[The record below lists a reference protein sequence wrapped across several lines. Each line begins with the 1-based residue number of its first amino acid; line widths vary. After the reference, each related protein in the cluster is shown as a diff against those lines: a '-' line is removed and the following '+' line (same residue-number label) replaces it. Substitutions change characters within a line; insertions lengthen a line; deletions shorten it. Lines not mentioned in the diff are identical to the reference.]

1 MIVDFKSIKHDFYGI
16 VEQPVLTLKTPHGTV
31 ISTITYISPKLKL
44 RYNDV
49 SEVEFSVPAYNN
61 GEKINNYDEILGD
74 RLVEV
79 EPFGDFILVNPEI
92 ENEGGIKEVKKC
104 KAYSKEYALNYKRLN
119 IPAGTYNFYNPVD
132 NENTITTMIL
142 EVLPDWTFGDIDSEL
157 IGRWR
162 TFENTEDNLYSF
174 MMNTLQ
180 ETYNCLF
187 LFDTFNKEINVISAN
202 RSMPSLPI
210 YLSYNNLLKT
220 VNVTELSDEVI
231 TVLSGYGSG
240 DKVDIR
246 SANPNGTNKIYNLD
260 YYISRGDLP
269 DDLTDKWLSYRDMV
283 DLYQDVFSNFNVL
296 YNQKNAEL
304 IAGQASLIEA
314 KTEYDAI
321 NTTYLTAQT
330 NENPDMEA
338 IANLESEL
346 EKAKTKVETC
356 QTLVDEVLKPDLNEI
371 IKQRQDIVK
380 LCKLDSNFSKDEIK
394 ILSQYFKE
402 DSITEDTF
410 VIPEY
415 SASSSANI
423 SSRIQDSSEAKIK
436 IIGSQIYA
444 SNIAEIFDMDTDG
457 FYKSTYT
464 DPDTGEEQ
472 YFTSNI
478 DAFEG
483 MEMPSTIENTVVD
496 QLNENLKRKMY
507 EFRGG
512 IFELNFKSE
521 IASEGKLFEKDQ
533 YIKGDVVNVDFS
545 YNTDNLD
552 AYVDEN
558 SPDTTKARGFI
569 VCANLRNA
577 DYSGTSY
584 PSMNITL
591 QGMIRKEVPQVGTDF
606 LSFDIE
612 SAIFSCTGSVTEYQK
627 QNVIQELYDYT
638 KDSLIKLAY
647 PSYEFSVESGNFIFA
662 KDFEPFKDKLELG
675 CRINLM
681 LDDEEENLL
690 QPILIEID
698 LNYDDDSDFSIVFSN
713 KFNSNDSEFKLAD
726 LITENTRSSRSVSL
740 NKGSYNA
747 YKDNNTKA
755 QIDNLTYGA
764 LDVAKNKIINSANQ
778 AVEWNSSGLFLR
790 KYAANGGYEDR
801 QVGLISDTIAFTKD
815 NWKTV
820 DIAIGALDDPNTGSG
835 YGIIAPSIFG
845 TLLCGKNLVIDNPVY
860 KDDGTT
866 ISKQFKVDS
875 TGAWLN
881 NSSFVLSQDASEDF
895 AGGKIIIDPRYGIA
909 AGNLNLFTLG
919 DSEGNN
925 GTEIH
930 PSFMDDDGNIIFDE
944 TKLIETSEGSIPYVP
959 KNTTF
964 FFNIRTGDAYF
975 GGDINAENIIAGTFN
990 GEVIKP
996 GSIGG
1001 DAIAND
1007 AINSEHISSIDA
1019 DSVTISN
1026 LSSDNFTGGKIVAD
1040 SVTTEGL
1047 SANVIEAIN
1056 ASIGKIDADKIV
1068 SGSVQAGELIIDG
1081 ENGKLAIL
1089 PEYGIIAGN
1098 SNIFT
1103 IVDGE
1108 IIPSFKDDN
1117 GELIIDENTGA
1128 PLNSSFYFDINTG
1141 KAYFAGSINASQ
1153 ITSGTISAD
1162 IIKGSVIEAIN
1173 LSAGQINADRVNIT
1187 DGYITNA
1194 MIDNLDAGKIKT
1206 GTLDASLATIV
1217 NLDASN
1223 ITTGLLNAEYI
1234 DTDSISAEFAN
1245 TVVSHIGEAQ
1255 IHSAMIKDLTFDKI
1269 TGFDVNTTNLTIHS
1283 EDGKSQ
1289 WYDNT
1294 IQISDANRVRVQI
1307 GKDASNDYSMYVWD
1321 ATGNLMF
1328 DALGLTDSGIQ
1339 REIIRNDM
1347 VAEDAAINGS
1357 KLDIESVFR
1366 EMDGS
1371 TYTLTSN
1378 HLTYDG
1384 KSLDLTLQSMS
1395 ETDKEQGQLLSSQ
1408 GTQITAIQG
1417 QIASKIWQQDIDTA
1431 TGEMNTKYSELEQE
1445 LDGFKTTV
1453 GETYSTKAEAEVL
1466 AEAARNAQKT
1476 AEDAQTDLDNAKANL
1491 ADVTSRVDATEEDI
1505 AAAQKAVDDAQTA
1518 VDNAQKAAVAA
1529 KKAADQAQSDVN
1541 ALTKRVENAET
1552 SISQN
1557 TEQISL
1563 RATKSEVTT
1572 AKDEALNE
1580 SKSYTD
1586 AQIKVSADGI
1596 TSSVS
1601 KTYAT
1606 KEALSAAETRI
1617 TQTEN
1622 NISSQVSETDG
1633 LKERVSTVEQTAD
1646 GLEVRLTAAESGN
1659 LIKNGYGELLDNTNF
1674 SGGTFTRGDCPSG
1687 CYGYFNDGT
1696 TDLIPFNP
1704 NRIYEYNY
1712 FVRLHNGSSGSNY
1725 FSIQPFDIDGNL
1737 IAIAHVPWYNS
1748 NLFYL
1753 SEDLKD
1759 GDTVVHFT
1767 DLTNW
1772 RTDTTQTYQRSFLIF
1787 NYTDS
1792 TGYTYPPGTYSR
1804 NYYSDIYEDNTSV
1817 DLVNNTITLKE
1828 AWNKGTIAAGTCISQ
1843 TSAGSTYCYYGQTGS
1858 ITNTE
1863 WKNYNGTIYAGDV
1876 GGSINENTLR
1886 LLYAKKI
1893 RISLYNNVA
1902 DYAGLYLGEKIID
1915 QEARR
1920 TATNFLSY
1928 DDKNGLLV
1936 GNKTSGEW
1944 SGCRSQMLP
1953 TAFNILDAD
1962 GNTLSSFGANDI
1974 ELGKNNRNASINLC
1988 DGLGIIRTEDA
1999 DDTLYKRMIIS
2010 TDDATSKPTLIDLK
2024 TKNVTCGGMWSNN
2037 KGETF
2042 ESRLYVNTLKPWST
2056 SSADATPYISL
2067 VSRMFK
2073 TTGIYNDGVISNI
2086 RVDGDSEYGYIRI
2099 QTNSEVSTDERY
2111 ISTDPVGVKFSP
2123 QRRTADTYN
2132 FTGGNIEFYGGTVT
2146 VNGTA
2151 VSLDGHK
2158 HNALYHTSSGNLC
2171 LTCIQDSDTYY
2182 VRKGSSMSDINV
2194 CSGSNT
2200 YPWYNVYTENL
2211 RVSGGKPVFTYVGSN
2226 GGGSTVSYATNMY
2239 VGSTGTV
2246 SRTTNTSSRT
2256 IKHDITELQDEQ
2268 IKAENLYN
2276 VNVYQAKYNEDILS
2290 SNDPRYSKDLPMFII
2305 EDLDEKY
2312 PIAVDKPSENVKEW
2326 SWNAQYLIP
2335 PMLKLIQM
2343 QYQTDIDL
2351 ENKIKDLELKL
2362 DKALEIINNLTNN

>member
-240 DKVDIR
+240 DEVDIR

-1606 KEALSAAETRI
+1606 KEALTAAETRI
-1617 TQTEN
+1617 TQTETSIN
-1622 NISSQVSETDG
+1622 SQVGETNG
-1633 LKERVSTVEQTAD
+1633 LKERMSTVEQTAD
-1646 GLEVRLTAAESGN
+1646 KFTWLVESGTSSSNFTLTDRVASLLSSEFQIDALTTFKNSATDGTSTVINGGAIKANTISADKLNVTDLSTLGATIGGFTISSNTLKGNNRIELYSNGSISLVGTSSFTQIDGTVTYPILKCDGGRLWLEANSSRDLDGTILNKGKFSIDYNDIAGFGVDENSAWININNAAKKFTIYKGGSLIVHDENNQSMLSVDKDMVQVNN
-1659 LIKNGYGELLDNTNF
+1659 LRCNSNVLFPNASQVGTEAYPSGRHVLANNTSVSFLNSSGTRVRGIALGDTDNILIGDDSGTAGMYGYITAQDNIAFYAGTTHDQCFASIYSNGKRYFQSKPIAQRTI
-1674 SGGTFTRGDCPSG
+1674 SGGTAVRVNG
-1687 CYGYFNDGT
+1687 NGT
-1696 TDLIPFNP
+1696 LFS
-1704 NRIYEYNY
+1704 
-1712 FVRLHNGSSGSNY
+1712 LSSSSMRY
-1725 FSIQPFDIDGNL
+1725 KEEITCQ
-1737 IAIAHVPWYNS
+1737 
-1748 NLFYL
+1748 L
-1753 SEDLKD
+1753 SEELNPERLYDLNVWQYKYREGHLD
-1759 GDTVVHFT
+1759 KGD
-1767 DLTNW
+1767 
-1772 RTDTTQTYQRSFLIF
+1772 QR
-1787 NYTDS
+1787 
-1792 TGYTYPPGTYSR
+1792 
-1804 NYYSDIYEDNTSV
+1804 
-1817 DLVNNTITLKE
+1817 
-1828 AWNKGTIAAGTCISQ
+1828 
-1843 TSAGSTYCYYGQTGS
+1843 YGKTH
-1858 ITNTE
+1858 I
-1863 WKNYNGTIYAGDV
+1863 
-1876 GGSINENTLR
+1876 
-1886 LLYAKKI
+1886 
-1893 RISLYNNVA
+1893 
-1902 DYAGLYLGEKIID
+1902 
-1915 QEARR
+1915 
-1920 TATNFLSY
+1920 
-1928 DDKNGLLV
+1928 GLL
-1936 GNKTSGEW
+1936 
-1944 SGCRSQMLP
+1944 
-1953 TAFNILDAD
+1953 A
-1962 GNTLSSFGANDI
+1962 
-1974 ELGKNNRNASINLC
+1974 
-1988 DGLGIIRTEDA
+1988 ED
-1999 DDTLYKRMIIS
+1999 
-2010 TDDATSKPTLIDLK
+2010 
-2024 TKNVTCGGMWSNN
+2024 
-2037 KGETF
+2037 
-2042 ESRLYVNTLKPWST
+2042 
-2056 SSADATPYISL
+2056 
-2067 VSRMFK
+2067 
-2073 TTGIYNDGVISNI
+2073 
-2086 RVDGDSEYGYIRI
+2086 
-2099 QTNSEVSTDERY
+2099 
-2111 ISTDPVGVKFSP
+2111 VK
-2123 QRRTADTYN
+2123 Q
-2132 FTGGNIEFYGGTVT
+2132 
-2146 VNGTA
+2146 
-2151 VSLDGHK
+2151 H
-2158 HNALYHTSSGNLC
+2158 
-2171 LTCIQDSDTYY
+2171 
-2182 VRKGSSMSDINV
+2182 
-2194 CSGSNT
+2194 
-2200 YPWYNVYTENL
+2200 
-2211 RVSGGKPVFTYVGSN
+2211 
-2226 GGGSTVSYATNMY
+2226 
-2239 VGSTGTV
+2239 
-2246 SRTTNTSSRT
+2246 
-2256 IKHDITELQDEQ
+2256 
-2268 IKAENLYN
+2268 
-2276 VNVYQAKYNEDILS
+2276 
-2290 SNDPRYSKDLPMFII
+2290 
-2305 EDLDEKY
+2305 Y
-2312 PIAVDKPSENVKEW
+2312 PIAANFNEDGYVEDWSER
-2326 SWNAQYLIP
+2326 YLIP

-2343 QYQTDIDL
+2343 QHAEI
-2351 ENKIKDLELKL
+2351 EAIKAELK
-2362 DKALEIINNLTNN
+2362 EIRKTA